1 MFGLTIIKKKKLEEY
16 LDTLNKN
23 ESKIYILSLTN
34 LDLSKACELYKKQL
48 TETVEILDNLKLEI
62 AKFKNLKAEIEI
74 TDESIKELE
83 ISEDS
88 IKEDLAIKLV
98 SELKLRKDKHL
109 NKNTYRLEV
118 FINDDEKE

>member
-16 LDTLNKN
+16 SDTLDRN
-23 ESKIYILSLTN
+23 ESEINILSLTN

>member
-48 TETVEILDNLKLEI
+48 TETAEILDNLKLEI
-62 AKFKNLKAEIEI
+62 AKFKNLEAEIEI